1 MTLCLLYAPMNE
13 FFERV
18 PLGRIYNRLS
28 KDLSVMELDIAM
40 ITGMTILNAF
50 LFVLDV
56 F

>member
-1 MTLCLLYAPMNE
+1 MILSLLFAPLNE

-28 KDLSVMELDIAM
+28 KDLSVIDLDVAFSV
-40 ITGMTILNAF
+40 GMSILSFF
-50 LFVLDV
+50 LFILDV